1 MKNSKLLIVLLSVL
15 LCVTAGCSMDNPKT
29 EVHKNAD
36 GDVYDFG
43 TGKFRRIN
51 IDGVDCVIGAGTY
64 DHAVAVSCDWERKD
78 T

>member
-1 MKNSKLLIVLLSVL
+1 MKNSKPLIVILSVL
-15 LCVTAGCSMDNPKT
+15 LCVSGCSEMSNPSTK
-29 EVHKNAD
+29 
-36 GDVYDFG
+36 VYENNGVNVIDFG

-51 IDGVDCVIGAGTY
+51 IVGVDCVIGAGTY